1 MVSSSPFVP
10 REAALAVGQGIV
22 YLQPNEAKVSRG
34 ATLPIVAAHNGVEM
48 AFTIEEDRMTRKS
61 DVELLPHARYD
72 QRWEGA
78 RVNLEQQWK
87 EILQSIARS
96 PKEATAVAEATM
108 RYAAQP
114 AAFGIEGGVAERA
127 ALCFLAD

>member
-1 MVSSSPFVP
+1 
-10 REAALAVGQGIV
+10 
-22 YLQPNEAKVSRG
+22 
-34 ATLPIVAAHNGVEM
+34 
-48 AFTIEEDRMTRKS
+48 MTRKS

-127 ALCFLAD
+127 ALCFLADNSSACSLCHFPPPSTKPTCINPTK